1 MWWSTPS
8 PRSFCGLIRESR
20 RAECLLSAC
29 DFSFPLPYATDKQVN
44 LWQCVVLQREQSAE
58 RGLFCETPGM
68 ELHQNGKDMLMLLC
82 LQFSWKK
89 LCCGNIKPERF
100 LRGERH
106 EVQISSPTDLP
117 QKSGAVL
124 SGVLNNF
131 LLMPRSQFL
140 NSLAGT
146 ICINYSFIE
155 CCLLALLNLDWLPSV

>member
-20 RAECLLSAC
+20 RAECLLRAC

-44 LWQCVVLQREQSAE
+44 LHLCAVLQREQTAE
-58 RGLFCETPGM
+58 RDLFCETPDM
-68 ELHQNGKDMLMLLC
+68 ELQQNWRHVVLLW

-89 LCCGNIKPERF
+89 LCCCNIKPEG
-100 LRGERH
+100 LSRGQRH
-106 EVQISSPTDLP
+106 EMQISSPIGLP

-131 LLMPRSQFL
+131 LLMPQSQFL

-146 ICINYSFIE
+146 ICIYYSFIE